1 MQLSLWANRGN
12 RNREERNGIRVFTTF
27 LVIDAS
33 MKGLPN
39 FCAVILINLVV
50 DILGGIC
57 PIQSGTFLR
66 TASLFTTVNHGAMF
80 VLCGFPIPTMA
91 VVGIMG
97 GHLTQLRPIRFSNDV
112 ELGFRELLNM

>member
-1 MQLSLWANRGN
+1 MQLSLWATRGN
-12 RNREERNGIRVFTTF
+12 RNREERNGVRVFTTF

-57 PIQSGTFLR
+57 PSQSGPFLR
-66 TASLFTTVNHGAMF
+66 TASLFTAVNHGCH
-80 VLCGFPIPTMA
+80 VCSVWLPHPHH
-91 VVGIMG
+91 
-97 GHLTQLRPIRFSNDV
+97 GHGWDHGWTPDPAKANQIL
-112 ELGFRELLNM
+112 